1 MSIIYKLLACQLT
14 KSKSAYKGVYNEGGG
29 AEGRVVDVV
38 TLLPV
43 VVTVEDGGDLVVAF
57 F

>member
-1 MSIIYKLLACQLT
+1 MNVIYQLLVHQLT
-14 KSKSAYKGVYNEGGG
+14 KSKSAYIGVYNEGGG

-43 VVTVEDGGDLVVAF
+43 VVTADDDGDLVVDF

>member
-1 MSIIYKLLACQLT
+1 MNVIYQLLVHQLT
-14 KSKSAYKGVYNEGGG
+14 KSKSAYIGVYNEGGG

-38 TLLPV
+38 TLLLV
-43 VVTVEDGGDLVVAF
+43 VVTAEDDGDLVVDF